1 MQKSNSL
8 YLVVGALLV
17 VIAVGGYYFYQEQ
30 HKTGVELTI
39 GGKGISVETKYSFGP
54 AEAARPKLRSAIL
67 VVKDAMESP
76 PLERQLAA
84 ILAADFEGYSRL
96 MHGDEERTLA
106 TLTAHRSIVDDLV
119 ATAHGQIFGTA
130 GDSVLAEFPSVVD
143 AYSCAIAIQQSLSR
157 ANAALPEAHRMLLRI
172 GINVGDV
179 MMKDGDIFGDGVN
192 IAARVEA
199 LTEPGGVCV
208 TRGVRDHLRDR
219 LETAFEDLGEHQVKN
234 IPRPVRVFR
243 AIFDLNGDF
252 ALPAS
257 FVRPKDEL
265 AASEVASEN
274 SAGGAAEIAFW
285 QSVQASDDDSEYQIY
300 LDRYPE
306 GTFVELARAR
316 LHGDSTVEEPGVEL
330 AFWETVRAANNA
342 AMIEAYITKYPNGE
356 FKALAEIFLQ
366 ELGEAQVQ
374 LKDTP

>member
-1 MQKSNSL
+1 
-8 YLVVGALLV
+8 
-17 VIAVGGYYFYQEQ
+17 
-30 HKTGVELTI
+30 
-39 GGKGISVETKYSFGP
+39 
-54 AEAARPKLRSAIL
+54 
-67 VVKDAMESP
+67 MESP
-76 PLERQLAA
+76 PLERKLAA

-96 MHGDEERTLA
+96 MHIDEERTLA
-106 TLTAHRSIVDDLV
+106 TLTAHRLIVDDLV
-119 ATAHGQIFGTA
+119 AAARGQIFGTA

-143 AYSCAIAIQQSLSR
+143 AYSCAVAIQQSLSR

-243 AIFDLNGDF
+243 AIFDLHGDST
-252 ALPAS
+252 LPAS
-257 FVRPKDEL
+257 FARPHEES
-265 AASEVASEN
+265 AEGEGASEDG
-274 SAGGAAEIAFW
+274 AGGAGEIAFW

-306 GTFVELARAR
+306 GTFAELARAR

-330 AFWETVRAANNA
+330 AFWETVRAANSA
-342 AMIEAYITKYPNGE
+342 AMIEAYLTKYPNGE
-356 FKALAEIFLQ
+356 FKALAEILLQ
-366 ELGEAQVQ
+366 ELGGRVEPASASGG
-374 LKDTP
+374 